1 MLYVHKFIAG
11 WLLPPGGIIVML
23 FYCAVIVLR
32 NAADF
37 VIL

>member
-23 FYCAVIVLR
+23 VFTVRLL
-32 NAADF
+32 F
-37 VIL
+37 